1 MLARRLRVGVVGVGK
16 TREIGRAAAN
26 TLGEGIEVGSA
37 GVVLTDIEA
46 IGKRRGLC
54 NGV

>member
-1 MLARRLRVGVVGVGK
+1 MLARRLGVGVVGVGK

-37 GVVLTDIEA
+37 GVVLADIA
-46 IGKRRGLC
+46 TGKCRGLC